1 MSRKK
6 PKPFTNGE
14 LAQLVNLRE
23 RVGASFGEIGRHLD
37 RHSGTVT
44 KAYYKHKNSLLESM
58 FDRQCIQEQFLFF
71 RTDSHFTSSR
81 HSYRI
86 KCCCCL
92 LNPSKPDMDR

>member
-44 KAYYKHKNSLLESM
+44 KAYYKHKNSAIVRSLLPH
-58 FDRQCIQEQFLFF
+58 QFTKDGPITRFFQWLFG
-71 RTDSHFTSSR
+71 
-81 HSYRI
+81 
-86 KCCCCL
+86 
-92 LNPSKPDMDR
+92 